1 MKVKTLKKSK
11 NPFVLLIRDIKK
23 QPAMYLMILPVVIY
37 YILFHY
43 KPMYGLLMAF
53 QDYSPRLG
61 ISGSE
66 WVGFRH
72 FKTFFNDIYF
82 FNVLKNT
89 LVISFSSLIFGFPMP
104 IIFALLLNEV
114 RSKFYAKT
122 IQTVSYMPYFIS
134 LVVICGMIKAFTADD
149 GLITQLLLKIGIDT
163 GTMLAKSKYFVP
175 IYVISGIW
183 QGTGWDA
190 IIYLAAIS
198 AIDQQLYEAAKIDG
212 AGKVKQLI
220 HVTIPSILP
229 TIVILLI
236 MRIGSLMS
244 VGTDKILLLYNDG
257 ILETADTIGTYIYR
271 KGLLDFNWSYS
282 AAVGMFNSVINVILL
297 VTANAVSRKLTESS
311 LW

>member
-1 MKVKTLKKSK
+1 MTSKVSKKSK
-11 NPFVLLIRDIKK
+11 NPFVLVVNDIKK

-37 YILFHY
+37 YIIFHY

-72 FKTFFNDIYF
+72 FISFFNDIYF

-89 LVISFSSLIFGFPMP
+89 LVISFASLIFGFPIP
-104 IIFALLLNEV
+104 IIFALLLNEM
-114 RSKFYAKT
+114 RSKKYAKMV
-122 IQTVSYMPYFIS
+122 QTVSYMPYFIS
-134 LVVICGMIKAFTADD
+134 LVVICGMIKIFTADD

-163 GTMLAKSKYFVP
+163 GTMLAKSRYFVP

-183 QGTGWDA
+183 QSTGWDA

-212 AGKVKQLI
+212 AGKIKQLLHI
-220 HVTIPSILP
+220 TIPSILP

-282 AAVGMFNSVINVILL
+282 AAVGMFNSVVNVILL
-297 VTANAVSRKLTESS
+297 VTANKVSRKLTESS

>member
-1 MKVKTLKKSK
+1 
-11 NPFVLLIRDIKK
+11 
-23 QPAMYLMILPVVIY
+23 
-37 YILFHY
+37 
-43 KPMYGLLMAF
+43 
-53 QDYSPRLG
+53 
-61 ISGSE
+61 
-66 WVGFRH
+66 
-72 FKTFFNDIYF
+72 
-82 FNVLKNT
+82 
-89 LVISFSSLIFGFPMP
+89 MP

-122 IQTVSYMPYFIS
+122 IQTVSYMPHFIS
-134 LVVICGMIKAFTADD
+134 LVVICGMIKVFTADD

-183 QGTGWDA
+183 QGTGWNA

-229 TIVILLI
+229 TLVILLI

>member
-43 KPMYGLLMAF
+43 KPMYGVLMAF

-122 IQTVSYMPYFIS
+122 IQTVSYMPHFIS
-134 LVVICGMIKAFTADD
+134 LVVICGMIKVFTADD

>member
-1 MKVKTLKKSK
+1 MKTDDFRLSVFINYRSKGKMKVKTLKKSK

-104 IIFALLLNEV
+104 IILHAV
-114 RSKFYAKT
+114 R
-122 IQTVSYMPYFIS
+122 YFP
-134 LVVICGMIKAFTADD
+134 C
-149 GLITQLLLKIGIDT
+149 
-163 GTMLAKSKYFVP
+163 
-175 IYVISGIW
+175 
-183 QGTGWDA
+183 
-190 IIYLAAIS
+190 
-198 AIDQQLYEAAKIDG
+198 
-212 AGKVKQLI
+212 
-220 HVTIPSILP
+220 
-229 TIVILLI
+229 
-236 MRIGSLMS
+236 
-244 VGTDKILLLYNDG
+244 
-257 ILETADTIGTYIYR
+257 
-271 KGLLDFNWSYS
+271 
-282 AAVGMFNSVINVILL
+282 
-297 VTANAVSRKLTESS
+297 
-311 LW
+311 